1 MSGREVWAHAEPDGG
16 DGAGA
21 WTSISL
27 ELLAIARSLAA
38 DGGKV
43 EAFAMG
49 AESEAMAAEAG
60 AHGASVLHH
69 LPAGE
74 ESLIGAPLADA
85 LAAKF
90 AEVGAPDVLLFGTT
104 YDGRDAAGR
113 LSAKLDVPVITNLT
127 ELAEIDSVLTATEP
141 VFGGTTNVRT
151 CFTDVRPQIFLVRP
165 KSVTPEATGGPPA
178 AVAALQEVEGGG
190 GNSARIVHRFIEPS
204 TGPNLDEAGV
214 VVSGGRGL
222 GDADKFEL
230 VEELAALLGG
240 AAGASRAIVD
250 AGWVPYSYQVGQTGK
265 VVKPDIYI
273 ACGISGATQHLVGMK
288 NSKAIIAI
296 NKDPDAPIFG
306 VADLGIVGD
315 VHKVLPKLIDALKAR

>member
-1 MSGREVWAHAEPDGG
+1 MSERRVWVHAEPAPEGS
-16 DGAGA
+16 DGALLP
-21 WTSISL
+21 ISL
-27 ELLAIARSLAA
+27 ELMAAARSIAG
-38 DGGKV
+38 GGKV

-49 AESEAMAAEAG
+49 AESEAMAAAAG
-60 AHGASVLHH
+60 EHGAESLHH
-69 LPAGE
+69 LPA
-74 ESLIGAPLADA
+74 SPDA
-85 LAAKF
+85 LAGAALAAALAARF
-90 AEVGAPDVLLFGTT
+90 AEDSPPEVVLFGTT
-104 YDGRDAAGR
+104 YDGRDVAGR
-113 LSAKLDVPVITNLT
+113 LSAKLDVPVITNIT
-127 ELAEIDSVLTATEP
+127 ELQDEDGSLTGTEP

-151 CFTDVRPQIFLVRP
+151 RFADVRPQIFLLRP
-165 KSVTPEATGGPPA
+165 KSFTPESLGGAPA
-178 AVAALQEVEGGG
+178 VVSELPVGDLGRGG
-190 GNSARIVHRFIEPS
+190 SARIVHRRVEQS
-204 TGPNLDEAGV
+204 TGPKLDEAGV
-214 VVSGGRGL
+214 VVAGGRGL
-222 GDADKFEL
+222 GDAEKFQL

-315 VHKVLPKLIDALKAR
+315 VHKVLPRLIDTLKSL